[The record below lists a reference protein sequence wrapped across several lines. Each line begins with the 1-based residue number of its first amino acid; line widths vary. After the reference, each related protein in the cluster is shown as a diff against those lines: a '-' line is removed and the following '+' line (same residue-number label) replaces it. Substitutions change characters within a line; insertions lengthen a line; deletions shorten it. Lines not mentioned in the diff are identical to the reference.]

1 MTIATIGY
9 VDVHAHLT
17 HEHFLN
23 DLPEVIRRAENN
35 GLSQIIVNGLHPQSN
50 RKILELAKT
59 YPIVKAALG
68 IYPIEAVNAILETS
82 KLPFAVER
90 FDVDSEIAFIR
101 TQAKFGNLTAIGECG
116 LDAYW
121 LGQETFKDQERVFC
135 QLIEVAKEFSLP
147 LIIHTR
153 KLEQRSIAIL
163 TEQKAEKVDFHC
175 FGGKP
180 KHAIAA
186 AEKFGWYF
194 SIPANARKSESFT
207 KMLSSLPIENILT
220 ETDCPYLA
228 PIKGER
234 SEPSDVVG
242 TVAYLAELR
251 QITPAAA
258 QELVWNNFQ
267 RLFINK

>member
-1 MTIATIGY
+1 MVIKKIGY

-17 HEHFLN
+17 HERFSN
-23 DLPEVIRRAENN
+23 DLPEVIRKAEIK

-50 RKILELAKT
+50 RQILELAKT

-68 IYPIEAVNAILETS
+68 IYPIEAVNSIIPESS
-82 KLPFAVER
+82 KLPFAVKR

-101 TQAKFGNLTAIGECG
+101 TQAQLGNLTAIGECG

-121 LGQETFKDQERVFC
+121 LGEETFKEQERVFC
-135 QLIEVAKEFSLP
+135 ELVRVAKEFSLP

-163 TEQKAEKVDFHC
+163 TEQKVEKVDFHC

-186 AEKFGWYF
+186 AEKFGWCF
-194 SIPANARKSESFT
+194 SIPAKPITSNLKKLLPCKSLNFL
-207 KMLSSLPIENILT
+207 LSNFSAKTISLSL
-220 ETDCPYLA
+220 
-228 PIKGER
+228 
-234 SEPSDVVG
+234 
-242 TVAYLAELR
+242 
-251 QITPAAA
+251 
-258 QELVWNNFQ
+258 
-267 RLFINK
+267 

>member
-1 MTIATIGY
+1 MTIATVGY

-17 HEHFLN
+17 HERFLN
-23 DLPEVIRRAENN
+23 DLPEVIYRAKSN
-35 GLSQIIVNGLHPQSN
+35 GLSQVIVNGLHPQSN
-50 RKILELAKT
+50 RKILEMAKA

-68 IYPIEAVNAILETS
+68 IYPIEAVNSLLEPN
-82 KLPFAVER
+82 KLPFAVQS
-90 FDVDSEIAFIR
+90 FDVNSEIAFIR
-101 TQAKFGNLTAIGECG
+101 TQAQLGSLIAIGECG

-121 LGQETFKDQERVFC
+121 LGEETFKEQERVFSE
-135 QLIEVAKEFSLP
+135 LIEVAKEFSLP

-180 KHAIAA
+180 KHAISA

-207 KMLSSLPIENILT
+207 KLLSSLPIENILT

-258 QELVWNNFQ
+258 QELVWNNYK
-267 RLFINK
+267 RLFLNE